1 MVLYKLQD
9 HTLYDNI
16 FLERLVII
24 MGRYFLKRVLSTIP
38 LLLVISFLIFMFI
51 HMIPGDPARLVAGKD
66 ATNAEVT
73 LVRHQLGLDEPLLT
87 QYAKYMKGLFT
98 GDLGQSIRNNKTV
111 AQTIKPC
118 FKPTIMLTVSSMI
131 WAVIIGVLL
140 GVLSAV
146 FQGKAIDYIGMLIAI
161 SGISVPS
168 FWLGLEMMQEF
179 SVVLRWLPTGGLDSW
194 KSYIMPSITMGAGI
208 MAVLARFTRS
218 SMLET
223 LNENYV
229 RTARAKGLKESLVVM
244 RHAFKNSL
252 IEIITVAGLQ
262 IGGLLSGSVMTETVF
277 SISGLGRL
285 LVDSI
290 NYRDYKVVQALLL
303 FFSVE
308 YIVINLIVDIL
319 YGLINPKVRL
329 G

>member
-1 MVLYKLQD
+1 
-9 HTLYDNI
+9 
-16 FLERLVII
+16 
-24 MGRYFLKRVLSTIP
+24 
-38 LLLVISFLIFMFI
+38 
-51 HMIPGDPARLVAGKD
+51 
-66 ATNAEVT
+66 
-73 LVRHQLGLDEPLLT
+73 
-87 QYAKYMKGLFT
+87 
-98 GDLGQSIRNNKTV
+98 
-111 AQTIKPC
+111 
-118 FKPTIMLTVSSMI
+118 
-131 WAVIIGVLL
+131 
-140 GVLSAV
+140 
-146 FQGKAIDYIGMLIAI
+146 
-161 SGISVPS
+161 
-168 FWLGLEMMQEF
+168 
-179 SVVLRWLPTGGLDSW
+179 
-194 KSYIMPSITMGAGI
+194 
-208 MAVLARFTRS
+208 
-218 SMLET
+218 MLET
-223 LNENYV
+223 LHENYV